1 MEKIDSVNK
10 KKNTC
15 LVLRS
20 KNKSGKLARIKIL
33 EVGLMKWLQGSNRRI
48 GLRIVTLYI
57 YIYKRV

>member
-20 KNKSGKLARIKIL
+20 KNKSGKLAIIKIL
-33 EVGLMKWLQGSNRRI
+33 GRI
-48 GLRIVTLYI
+48 DEMVTRI
-57 YIYKRV
+57 KS